1 MSNARSEQLNKYI
14 DLCRRLVNAEAYM
27 DGEATVD
34 EKEKWVPTFRELL
47 KEMCD
52 IAKSEGLTE
61 DECAK
66 FYEYVR

>member
-1 MSNARSEQLNKYI
+1 MSNARSERLNKYI
-14 DLCRRLVNAEAYM
+14 DLCRRLVKAEMYM
-27 DGEATVD
+27 DGPALVE

-52 IAKSEGLTE
+52 IAESEGLTE
-61 DECAK
+61 DECTK